1 MNFLHCKKS
10 ISDKPWLHLSKCL
23 VIDSETNS
31 SEIERYI
38 CGYSCFKRLSQSNTL
53 PLKLWDYIINKEDY
67 KGLIRPEPRIMKKS
81 FEYLTLNE
89 IQELNDI
96 EREKYYLELDNQIH
110 INPILSKIQDEI
122 IDEDMNSYM
131 IENDISDSEF
141 IDDY

>member
-1 MNFLHCKKS
+1 
-10 ISDKPWLHLSKCL
+10 
-23 VIDSETNS
+23 
-31 SEIERYI
+31 
-38 CGYSCFKRLSQSNTL
+38 
-53 PLKLWDYIINKEDY
+53 
-67 KGLIRPEPRIMKKS
+67 MKKS